1 MNSHQAAKIATA
13 TSRPGIRRD
22 RNESFETIARD
33 IGRRRHRL
41 ESPRAPTSDD
51 AAEQHDREHHVVEH
65 RAERASETY
74 WDSPAGWHPPTRRKA
89 AGEKI
94 SPGRFGN
101 LGDSPRLGTIKW
113 WQQ

>member
-41 ESPRAPTSDD
+41 ERC
-51 AAEQHDREHHVVEH
+51 
-65 RAERASETY
+65 
-74 WDSPAGWHPPTRRKA
+74 
-89 AGEKI
+89 
-94 SPGRFGN
+94 
-101 LGDSPRLGTIKW
+101 
-113 WQQ
+113 